1 MTEESEMM
9 TLQDFVN
16 CTQYTMVFVAGFG
29 YPDGITEPTGHPDM
43 DFVERIG
50 LLELEGTV
58 DAEGFWQW
66 FGDGSPVD
74 DRGNSIWRVTAYA
87 SESEWKNAFELWES
101 GSDDAAEESKL
112 QIEANES
119 AELLALSLNDCPD
132 DEPYRTECTKAWW
145 DAFYAST
152 GEDARLSGVEFMRPR
167 GNRLMLCQW
176 NGAQFAWKRAVLGS
190 FSVPT
195 QDHQDAMDAASIA
208 ADLAVAEVWGQI
220 QAELAET
227 SDDVDE

>member
-1 MTEESEMM
+1 MM
-9 TLQDFVN
+9 TLQDFLN
-16 CTQYTMVFVAGFG
+16 SNHHTMVFFSGFG
-29 YPDGITEPTGHPDM
+29 YPAGTTEPAGHPDM

-50 LLELEGTV
+50 LLDLEGTV

-66 FGDGSPVD
+66 FGEGSPVD

-87 SESEWKNAFELWES
+87 SESEWKNACELWEG
-101 GSDDAAEESKL
+101 GSDDTAEEPKL

-119 AELLALSLNDCPD
+119 AELLALSLDDCPD
-132 DEPYRTECTKAWW
+132 DEPFRSECASAWW
-145 DAFYAST
+145 GAFYAAT
-152 GEDARLSGVEFMRPR
+152 EGDARLSGVEFMRPH

-176 NGAQFAWKRAVLGS
+176 NGSQFAWRRAVLGS

-195 QDHQDAMDAASIA
+195 QDQQDAIDAASTA
-208 ADLAVAEVWGQI
+208 ADLAAAEVWGQI

-227 SDDVDE
+227 QDHVDD